1 MGDAIDYTTVQAT
14 VRSVIEGAHR
24 HLIEALAEDIAQK
37 LLSSF
42 PARAVV
48 VDVLKPSPPVDFKF
62 AGVRVRIR
70 RHSRPA
76 FALKHGT
83 GPTGFHWRGRE
94 PRRSLARDLLGA
106 GKLAETPGLA
116 DVLPSPVFETD
127 PVGFLN
133 QPLFFNLVVGD

>member
-1 MGDAIDYTTVQAT
+1 MKEPDKLVLVDMSFRACHGVLPLEKKRRQEFRVSVELEFPLVRAGRSDRLGDAIDYTAVQAA

-70 RHSRPA
+70 R
-76 FALKHGT
+76 T
-83 GPTGFHWRGRE
+83 
-94 PRRSLARDLLGA
+94 RRR
-106 GKLAETPGLA
+106 
-116 DVLPSPVFETD
+116 LPH
-127 PVGFLN
+127 
-133 QPLFFNLVVGD
+133 